1 MLGYASLPASGTKRC
16 TFPARSL
23 SPPMPLVDDL
33 VKRRIATLDRYNVM
47 DTPPEQ
53 EFDDLTHLAGFIC
66 DTPTAVISLLDA
78 TRQWF
83 KSRVGL
89 NVPETPLSA
98 SFCAHAIKEEG
109 VMVVN
114 DATKDLRFQNYTN
127 VTGDP
132 HIRFYAGAPL
142 ISDDGTPV
150 GTICVI
156 DSKPRDLSEAQEKAL
171 AALSRQVITQLELRR
186 MMRELAGALVEKE
199 KALKHVRQLQ
209 GLLPICSYCKRVRDD
224 RNYWNEVADYFST
237 HSEMQF
243 SHSICPSCLPRAR
256 AELGLPPE

>member
-1 MLGYASLPASGTKRC
+1 M
-16 TFPARSL
+16 
-23 SPPMPLVDDL
+23 PPVDDP
-33 VKRRIATLDRYNVM
+33 VKSRLAHLERYHIM

-83 KSRVGL
+83 KSRVGIDL
-89 NVPETPLSA
+89 SETPLA
-98 SFCAHAIKEEG
+98 VSFCAHAIKEPG

-114 DATKDLRFQNYTN
+114 DATKDRRFSNYAT
-127 VTGDP
+127 VTGEP

-142 ISDDGTPV
+142 ISDDGTAV

-156 DSKPRDLSEAQEKAL
+156 DSKPHDFTPGQEKAL
-171 AALSRQVITQLELRR
+171 AALSRQVIAQLELRR
-186 MMRELAGALVEKE
+186 MMRELATALVEKE

-237 HSEMQF
+237 HTEMQF
-243 SHSICPSCLPRAR
+243 SHSICPSCMPRAL